1 MDEFFTIR
9 EPARA
14 QLQRERSRFLAFAF
28 PVTSRSEVEKCLH
41 ELQQEFA
48 DATHHCYAYRLM
60 ERNQSVEWV
69 EDAGEPAGSAGKPI
83 LRVITGRD
91 LWNTLVVVVRYFGG
105 VKLGVGGL
113 MRAYSDSTK
122 AVLALVSVVRHVRE
136 TEVPLRYPHAFTG
149 EVMRL
154 VNRYRAQIV
163 KIEYSESPMAVVR
176 LPAAQAA
183 DFERDLRDATR
194 GQVELLPMIT

>member
-28 PVTSRSEVEKCLH
+28 PVTSRNEIEKCLH
-41 ELQQEFA
+41 ELQQEYT
-48 DATHHCYAYRLM
+48 DATHHCYAYRMM
-60 ERNQSVEWV
+60 ERNQLIDWA

-83 LRVITGRD
+83 LRVIAGRD

-136 TEVPLRYPHAFTG
+136 TDVPLRYPHAFTG
-149 EVMRL
+149 EVMRV

-176 LPAAQAA
+176 LPAAQAEN
-183 DFERDLRDATR
+183 FERDLRDATR
-194 GQVELLPMIT
+194 GQAELLSAIT